1 MRTIIAAAALA
12 CATGTGQAEA
22 APQGERLWVFQ
33 RVCNIVPGREAE
45 AEALARDLV
54 DLVGRKHPAAE
65 MSAQTGRWMTGFQ
78 NIERPVDQILFS
90 EQHPDADL
98 RRVFNEILL
107 ADEEFRAL
115 QRKTAEVVDFGS
127 CTETR
132 FRAQP

>member
-1 MRTIIAAAALA
+1 MRTVIAAAALA
-12 CATGTGQAEA
+12 CAAGAGQGEA
-22 APQGERLWVFQ
+22 APQDERPWVFQ
-33 RVCNIVPGREAE
+33 RVCNVVPGRAAE
-45 AEALARDLV
+45 AEALARELV

-90 EQHPDADL
+90 EQHPDPDL

-107 ADEEFRAL
+107 ADDEFRAL
-115 QRKTAEVVDFGS
+115 QRKTAAVIDFGS

-132 FRAQP
+132 FRARP

>member
-1 MRTIIAAAALA
+1 MRTVVAAVALVCAAGA
-12 CATGTGQAEA
+12 GQGEA
-22 APQGERLWVFQ
+22 ASQDERSWVFQ
-33 RVCNIVPGREAE
+33 RVCNIVPGRQAE
-45 AEALARDLV
+45 ADATARELV
-54 DLVGRKHPAAE
+54 DLVGRKHPAAG

-115 QRKTAEVVDFGS
+115 QRKIAEVVDFGS

-132 FRAQP
+132 FRARP